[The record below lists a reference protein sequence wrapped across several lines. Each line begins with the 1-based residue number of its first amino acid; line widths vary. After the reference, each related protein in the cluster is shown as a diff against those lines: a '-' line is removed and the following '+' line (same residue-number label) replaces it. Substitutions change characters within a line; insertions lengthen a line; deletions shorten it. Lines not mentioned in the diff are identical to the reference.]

1 MDAWTRRA
9 RRLGCVMAIRWLF
22 MAIQA
27 FIDIWYIFG
36 SLQGLAASS
45 FVVCI
50 GSPDTMKK

>member
-1 MDAWTRRA
+1 
-9 RRLGCVMAIRWLF
+9 VMAIHWLF